1 MEETMG
7 FVRRAMYAGA
17 LAGAAWLAW
26 AGTLAQFAWGQDLA
40 WGRRS
45 CPPIQC
51 PAPEEKPK
59 EAPLQIPLPAPSP
72 ETPPSEPL
80 LSAERAGAFGGET
93 VALAA
98 PNMLG
103 DFLSST
109 AQRCV
114 QFQRTTIVPQTVT
127 ITVQPPFCMGLTTSR
142 TTLIF

>member
-1 MEETMG
+1 MEETMR
-7 FVRRAMYAGA
+7 FIRPVKYAGG
-17 LAGAAWLAW
+17 LAVVAWLA
-26 AGTLAQFAWGQDLA
+26 FAVLPAPGQDLA

-59 EAPLQIPLPAPSP
+59 DGALVIPPAPPSR

-103 DFLSST
+103 DFLAPSC
-109 AQRCV
+109 AV
-114 QFQRTTIVPQTVT
+114 H
-127 ITVQPPFCMGLTTSR
+127 TVQVPGQFIVIPGTPGIPGTAPIPPVLDRQGNV
-142 TTLIF
+142 